1 MIRIRIARR
10 RSALALL
17 SALVAA
23 SLVGAAL
30 GRSLAP
36 PRIDVLTLA
45 PTGSGSSSHYLIG
58 LRIDN
63 PNEDPI
69 TGELKFTIRV
79 PGQGVLTGGTGGI
92 VIPALDRPTIEI
104 EVDGD
109 TLPSFSQLRAAA
121 DNDKLEYELF
131 GAIILKGVK
140 GRLPIQGRGALTLT
154 APPKN

>member
-1 MIRIRIARR
+1 MIRIRIGKRR
-10 RSALALL
+10 AALCALWALA
-17 SALVAA
+17 AA
-23 SLVGAAL
+23 SLVGAAV

-45 PTGSGSSSHYLIG
+45 PASSGSSTHYLIG
-58 LRIDN
+58 MRIDN

-69 TGELKFTIRV
+69 TGELKFTIRL

-92 VIPALDRPTIEI
+92 VIAALDRPTIEI

-121 DNDKLEYELF
+121 NGDRLEYELY

-140 GRLPIQGRGALTLT
+140 GRLPIQGHGAVTLA